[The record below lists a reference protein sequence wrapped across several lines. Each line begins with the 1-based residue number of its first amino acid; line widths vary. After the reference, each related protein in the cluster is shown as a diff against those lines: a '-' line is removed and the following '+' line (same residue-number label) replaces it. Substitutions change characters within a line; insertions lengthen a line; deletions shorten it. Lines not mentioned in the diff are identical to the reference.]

1 MTVRFPPTD
10 PLGFTD
16 VEWNLYPSGNTMSEE
31 KTQET
36 TNLIAMPRIK
46 GFDLFTIGVVIVA
59 GVYTGTRFFEP
70 LIIDQL
76 RKDGHLRQDI
86 PVPKYDNEGEPMD
99 EIPMMKLR
107 EELAQL
113 NKQEKDAARKS

>member
-1 MTVRFPPTD
+1 M
-10 PLGFTD
+10 
-16 VEWNLYPSGNTMSEE
+16 EWNLYPSGNTMSEE